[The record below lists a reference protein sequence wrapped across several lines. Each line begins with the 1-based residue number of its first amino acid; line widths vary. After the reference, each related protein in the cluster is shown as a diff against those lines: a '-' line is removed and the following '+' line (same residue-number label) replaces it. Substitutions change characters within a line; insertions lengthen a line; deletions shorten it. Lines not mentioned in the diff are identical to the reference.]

1 MGKKGRPAIH
11 PSAPDPAEDDID
23 DDAAAEAAALAELE
37 AERLAEEAEL
47 EYFQGQ
53 GDGNEDG
60 SNGEGGPGGV
70 YNKAGLEASTTDLES
85 RDLPW
90 LERLDIVAAPR
101 ADAIDVHDDLAREL
115 AFYETALAAVKNGRE
130 HLKDAGVGWKRPEDF
145 FCEMIK
151 SDVHMARVKDRLIF
165 EQHKMDAFEQRKQ
178 RQLQSKFA
186 KAKAT
191 DLEKEK
197 AAAKK
202 DTIAKVT
209 KWRKDNAERRKNGLA
224 DGDAELDNL
233 LAKSGGGGARGKG
246 EKPEASKR
254 RQGLDKKYGHG
265 GQKNAK
271 FSRNEKEQKSKLPQ
285 DFSPKAA
292 KFAFSGKGGGKGGGG
307 KGGGKGGGNGGGGK
321 GGGQRKGKAAR
332 DSKRGGNR
340 ASPY

>member
-47 EYFQGQ
+47 DYFQGE
-53 GDGNEDG
+53 GNEDG
-60 SNGEGGPGGV
+60 GSGGGGPVGV
-70 YNKAGLEASTTDLES
+70 YNKAGLEAATADLES

-90 LERLDIVAAPR
+90 LERLDIVAATR

-130 HLKDAGVGWKRPEDF
+130 QLKEAGVGWKRPEDF

-233 LAKSGGGGARGKG
+233 LAKSGTRGKG
-246 EKPEASKR
+246 DGNERPEASKR

-271 FSRNEKEQKSKLPQ
+271 FSRNDKEHKSKLPQ
-285 DFSPKAA
+285 DFSTKAA
-292 KFAFSGKGGGKGGGG
+292 KFAFSGKGGKGGKGGGG
-307 KGGGKGGGNGGGGK
+307 KGGKGGGK
-321 GGGQRKGKAAR
+321 GGKGGQRQGKATR
-332 DSKRGGNR
+332 DSNRGGNR
-340 ASPY
+340 ATPY